1 MEKKAGKFK
10 KILRILEAM
19 EELIQ
24 HIFRQIVLIQHILS
38 LGKNDSNMYS
48 WAQISALEQSQS
60 NKQW

>member
-24 HIFRQIVLIQHILS
+24 HIFRQIVLFPHILF
-38 LGKNDSNMYS
+38 
-48 WAQISALEQSQS
+48 SAHFVR
-60 NKQW
+60 KR